1 MNTINRVLIAN
12 RGEIAVRIIR
22 ACKELGIS
30 TVSAVSDI
38 DKESLPA
45 KIADNSVCIG
55 PSKPEESYLKVEAI
69 IAAAL
74 GTDSDSIHPGYGFLS
89 ENPLLPDACEKYG
102 INFIGPS
109 KTSILQMGDKAIA
122 KKLARDIGAPLVPGA
137 QILQDYTEAIKE
149 ARTVGYPVMLKATA
163 GGGGRGMAVVSDDN
177 EMKTI
182 FEIASTE
189 AKFAFGDGR
198 LFLEQFIPNARHIEV
213 QILADKFGN
222 IIHLGNRDC
231 SLQRRHQK
239 ILEEGPTESIS
250 SKFRDEMYQIAINIT
265 RQIQYHGAGTIEFI
279 VDLDR
284 DRFYF
289 LEMNTR
295 IQVEHPVTEMITG
308 IDLVKE
314 QIHIANNQHLGYSQS
329 DIKITGYSI
338 ECRINAESLSNNF
351 QPSPGEI
358 IIWDPPEGDSIR
370 IDTHCYKGYY
380 VPPYYDSLIAKVI
393 TKGSDRY
400 EAITNMQTALGKFS
414 IGGINTNLPFHQFI
428 LQHPDFLQNSVNT
441 SWVETILSKGVPV

>member
-22 ACKELGIS
+22 TCKELGIS

-45 KIADNSVCIG
+45 QIADNSVCIG
-55 PSKPEESYLKVEAI
+55 PSKPEESYLKVDAI
-69 IAAAL
+69 ITAAL
-74 GTDSDSIHPGYGFLS
+74 GTGSDSIHPGYGFLS
-89 ENPLLPDACEKYG
+89 ENHLLADACEKYG

-109 KTSILQMGDKAIA
+109 KTSILQMGDKALA
-122 KKLARDIGAPLVPGA
+122 KKLASKVGAPLVPGTE
-137 QILQDYTEAIKE
+137 ILKDYSEAIRE
-149 ARTVGYPVMLKATA
+149 ANKVGYPIMLKATS
-163 GGGGRGMAVVSDDN
+163 GGGGRGMAVVSGDN
-177 EMKTI
+177 EMKTT
-182 FEIASTE
+182 FETASAE

-198 LFLEQFIPNARHIEV
+198 LFLEQFISNARHVEI
-213 QILADKFGN
+213 QILADKFGG

-239 ILEEGPTESIS
+239 ILEEGPSESVS
-250 SKFRDEMYQIAINIT
+250 SNFRDEMYQVAINIA
-265 RQIQYHGAGTIEFI
+265 RQTQYHGAGTVEFI

-295 IQVEHPVTEMITG
+295 IQVEHPITEMITG
-308 IDLVKE
+308 LDLVKE
-314 QIHIANNQHLGYSQS
+314 QIRIANKQHLGYSQS
-329 DIKITGYSI
+329 DIKINGHSI
-338 ECRINAESLSNNF
+338 ECRINAESVSNNF

-358 IIWDPPEGDSIR
+358 IEWVPPKGDSIR
-370 IDTHCYKGYY
+370 VDTHCYSGYY

-393 TKGSDRY
+393 TKGSNRH
-400 EAITNMQTALGKFS
+400 EAITNMQTALGEFS
-414 IGGINTNLPFHQFI
+414 IGGINTNLQFHQFI
-428 LQHPDFLQNSVNT
+428 LEHPDFLENSVNT
-441 SWVETILSKGVPV
+441 RWVEAILAKGAPT